1 MSYANRK
8 QLEQNRTLSII
19 FSAAI
24 TFIIGFALISGLAS
38 SFVKKAAADLKTF
51 DVEQEPPP
59 PEEPPPPPDK
69 MPPPPEI
76 SSPPVNVR
84 LQLQSPMTV
93 PQTPLTPSPPTQ
105 TYIPAPPAPPAP
117 PPPRITPPTSASG
130 DLQGLISNDDY
141 PPSAIDANQQGATAV
156 VLTIGTNGRVSDCS
170 IASSSGSRALDST
183 TCRILKAKAK
193 FTPAHDST
201 GNPTTGTF
209 RKTIR
214 WVLAG

>member
-38 SFVKKAAADLKTF
+38 SFVKKATADLKTF